1 VTGITHARPRDRD
14 DARPVSDA
22 FFLPRGDDRYE
33 ATAHTSGPWDP
44 GLQHAGPPAAL
55 LARALERCGP
65 RPEMLISRVTFEI
78 LHAVP
83 VGEVVVS
90 ARVTRPGRSVELL
103 EASLE
108 ANGRE
113 VVRAGAWRVLRADG
127 PRTPP
132 EPDPA
137 DRPPPVPDAEA
148 PMPAQ
153 LESGYLR
160 AIEWRPVKGGFLEPG
175 PAAAWTRLR
184 VPVVEG
190 EEPSGLERVLAV
202 ADSGNGISGVLDM
215 KKWWFINPELTVHLE
230 REPQGEWICLDA
242 ATSIQPGGAGLARST
257 LSDLD
262 GPVAH
267 GAQTLYVA
275 PR

>member
-1 VTGITHARPRDRD
+1 MSGAFYLPL
-14 DARPVSDA
+14 SDE
-22 FFLPRGDDRYE
+22 RYE
-33 ATAHTSGPWDP
+33 ATEHTSGPWDP

-55 LARALERCGP
+55 VARALERCEP
-65 RPEMLISRVTFEI
+65 RPEMVLSRITCEI

-83 VGEVVVS
+83 VAEVRVT

-113 VVRAGAWRVLRADG
+113 VVRASAWRVLRADG
-127 PRTPP
+127 PLTPA

-137 DRPPPVPDAEA
+137 DQPPPLPDDEA

-160 AIEWRPVKGGFLEPG
+160 AVEWRPVRGGFLSPG
-175 PAAAWTRLR
+175 PATAWTRLR

-190 EEPSGLERVLAV
+190 EEPSGIERVMAV

-215 KKWWFINPELTVHLE
+215 KKWWFINPELTVHFE
-230 REPQGEWICLDA
+230 REPRGGWICLDA
-242 ATSIQPGGAGLARST
+242 ATAIQPGGAGLALSR

-262 GPVAH
+262 GTVAR

>member
-1 VTGITHARPRDRD
+1 VT
-14 DARPVSDA
+14 DA
-22 FFLPRGDDRYE
+22 FFLPRGDGRYL
-33 ATAHTSGPWDP
+33 ATEHTSGPWDP

-55 LARALERCGP
+55 VARALERCEP
-65 RPEMLISRVTFEI
+65 REEMLISRVTFEI

-83 VGEVVVS
+83 VGEVEVK
-90 ARVTRPGRSVELL
+90 ARVDRPGRSVELL
-103 EASLE
+103 AASLL
-108 ANGRE
+108 AGGRE
-113 VVRAGAWRVLRADG
+113 VVRVAAWRVLRAQG
-127 PRTPP
+127 AATPATY
-132 EPDPA
+132 E
-137 DRPPPVPDAEA
+137 PPPLPDQEA

-160 AIEWRPVKGGFLEPG
+160 AVEWRPVRGGFLETG

-184 VPVVEG
+184 IPVVEG

-215 KKWWFINPELTVHLE
+215 REWWFINPELTVHLE
-230 REPQGEWICLDA
+230 REPRGEWISLDA
-242 ATSIQPGGAGLARST
+242 ATSIQPGGAGLALST
-257 LSDLD
+257 LSDAD
-262 GPVAH
+262 GPVAR

>member
-1 VTGITHARPRDRD
+1 MT
-14 DARPVSDA
+14 DA
-22 FFLPRGDDRYE
+22 FFLPRGDGRFD
-33 ATAHTSGPWDP
+33 ATSHTSGPWDRR
-44 GLQHAGPPAAL
+44 LQHAGPPAAL
-55 LARALERCGP
+55 LARALERCEP
-65 RPEMLISRVTFEI
+65 RPEMVISRITSEI

-83 VGEVVVS
+83 VAEVAVS

-108 ANGRE
+108 AGGRE
-113 VVRAGAWRVLRADG
+113 VMRAAAWRVLRAPGAG
-127 PRTPP
+127 PSVPSAYELLP
-132 EPDPA
+132 L
-137 DRPPPVPDAEA
+137 PDAEA
-148 PMPAQ
+148 SMPAQ

-160 AIEWRPVKGGFLEPG
+160 AVEWRPVRGGFLVPG

-190 EEPSGLERVLAV
+190 EAPSGLQRLMAV

-215 KKWWFINPELTVHLE
+215 NEWWFINPELTVHLE
-230 REPQGEWICLDA
+230 REPSGEWICLDA
-242 ATSIQPGGAGLARST
+242 ATSIQPGGAGLAASV

-262 GPVAH
+262 GAVAR